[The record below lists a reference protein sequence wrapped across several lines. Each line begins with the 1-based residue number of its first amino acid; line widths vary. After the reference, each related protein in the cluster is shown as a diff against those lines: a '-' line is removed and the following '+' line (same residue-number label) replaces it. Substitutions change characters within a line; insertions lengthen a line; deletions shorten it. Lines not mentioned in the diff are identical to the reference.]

1 MLRTNERSPVRGFC
15 EGREAGSPRAFAL
28 RHFALRHFAIT
39 RAISST
45 LLE

>member
-28 RHFALRHFAIT
+28 RHFAIT